1 VSATTEKVHEM
12 LSSALEEID
21 GERRRVENAL
31 AALSPNGG
39 RPAPARAPRLA
50 RGPGRKRRRTR
61 RGGSRID
68 QALKLIA
75 EQPGISAKEIADAM
89 KIKPNYLYRVLGEL
103 EKEKRVVKRGRT
115 YSIPGVKD

>member
-1 VSATTEKVHEM
+1 VSATTEKVHEL

-21 GERRRVENAL
+21 GERKKVENAL
-31 AALSPNGG
+31 AALSPNGR
-39 RPAPARAPRLA
+39 RPTPARAPRLA
-50 RGPGRKRRRTR
+50 RGPGRKRRRSR

-75 EQPGISAKEIADAM
+75 EEPGSTAKNIADAM

-103 EKEKRVVKRGRT
+103 EREGRVVKAGRA
-115 YSIPGVKD
+115 YKVSGVKD